1 LQVPQAAE
9 EPRLRPR
16 HEDAHDL
23 FLVPV
28 PAIDRRRA
36 SRRDA
41 DARRRPGDQDCCPD
55 SAKDGSGFENKI
67 AVALAKAMDKK
78 PVFVWTSQPA
88 IYLVRDLLDK
98 QLCEVVMGLD
108 AGDERV
114 LTTTPYY
121 RTGYVFVTRAD
132 SKLKIESWASEDLYK
147 AGHIGL
153 VPGTP
158 AQAMMEKLGLFNTH
172 FNYIHSL
179 TDFLDRRN
187 RYTRTDPRRMVR
199 EVKEG
204 KADVAVH
211 FAPDVARY
219 VKADKELKLTLIPD
233 DNTAVDGKKIPHHFD
248 QSIGVRKGD
257 TQLLAE
263 IEAALAKAKPEI
275 EAILKEEGF
284 PLVTAQPNRS

>member
-1 LQVPQAAE
+1 MTYFPFLSRPLIGAGLLAAMLMPAAAQE
-9 EPRLRPR
+9 TKTAAPTPPDPGTLR
-16 HEDAHDL
+16 
-23 FLVPV
+23 
-28 PAIDRRRA
+28 ICA
-36 SRRDA
+36 SEVEA
-41 DARRRPGDQDCCPD
+41 PY
-55 SAKDGSGFENKI
+55 SAKDGSGFENKV
-67 AVALAKAMDKK
+67 AAALAKAMDKK

-98 QLCEVVMGLD
+98 QLCDVVIGLD

-132 SKLKIESWASEDLYK
+132 AKLKVESWASEDLYK
-147 AGHIGL
+147 AGHIGI

-204 KADVAVH
+204 KAEVAIH

-219 VKADKELKLTLIPD
+219 VKADKDLKLTLIPD
-233 DNTAVDGKKIPHHFD
+233 DNMSADGKKIPHHFD
-248 QSIGVRKGD
+248 QSIAVRKGD
-257 TQLLAE
+257 TQPLAE

-275 EAILKEEGF
+275 ESILKEEGF